1 MITINGFMPD
11 KINFP
16 DGTMKLDIPL
26 IMEDSINFT
35 KEANF
40 TWKFESEIEALELMY
55 MSGQITSRWGS
66 DIKTTL
72 YVPYLPNARMD
83 RVYDKK
89 EVFTLKYFCILINSM
104 NFDKVYVLDVHSS
117 VGIALLDRAENI
129 NPTEFI
135 KKAMIEADV
144 NENTCFFFPDEG
156 SCKRYSPLVKQVL
169 KTNNIAFGIKE
180 RDWET
185 GEIKKITISGANV
198 KDKNIFIIDD
208 ICSYGGTVF
217 YSATKLKEMEC
228 KDINVFF
235 THCENSIERGKL
247 FNCGMIN
254 KIFTTD
260 STCTL
265 KENPSLRIYN
275 SNNIHF

>member
-35 KEANF
+35 KKANF
-40 TWKFESEIEALELMY
+40 TWKFASETEVLELMY
-55 MSGQITSRWGS
+55 MSGQIKERWGA

-72 YVPYLPNARMD
+72 YMPYLPNARMD

-89 EVFTLKYFCILINSM
+89 EVFTLKYFCNLINSM

-117 VGIALLDRAENI
+117 VGIALLNRAENI

-135 KKAMIEADV
+135 EMAIKEANIDS
-144 NENTCFFFPDEG
+144 NTCFFFPDEG
-156 SCKRYSPLVKQVL
+156 SCKRYSPIVKQVL

-185 GEIKKITISGANV
+185 GKISNITVSGADVNGR
-198 KDKNIFIIDD
+198 NIFIIDD

-217 YSATKLKEMEC
+217 YSATKLKEMGC

-235 THCENSIERGKL
+235 THCENSIEKGKL
-247 FNCGMIN
+247 FSCGMIN

-265 KENPSLRIYN
+265 TENPSLRIYN
-275 SNNIHF
+275 SMNIHF

>member
-16 DGTMKLDIPL
+16 DGTMKLDIPF

-35 KEANF
+35 KKANF
-40 TWKFESEIEALELMY
+40 TWKFTSETEVLELMY
-55 MSGQITSRWGS
+55 MSGQIKERWGA

-72 YVPYLPNARMD
+72 YMPYLPNARMD

-89 EVFTLKYFCILINSM
+89 EVFTLKYFCNLINSM

-117 VGIALLDRAENI
+117 VGIALLNRAENI

-135 KKAMIEADV
+135 EMAIKEANIDA
-144 NENTCFFFPDEG
+144 NTCFFFPDEG
-156 SCKRYSPLVKQVL
+156 SCKRYSPIVKQVL
-169 KTNNIAFGIKE
+169 KTNNIAFGIKKQ
-180 RDWET
+180 DWET
-185 GEIKKITISGANV
+185 GKISNITVSGADVNGR
-198 KDKNIFIIDD
+198 NIFIIDD

-217 YSATKLKEMEC
+217 YSATKLKEMGC

-235 THCENSIERGKL
+235 THCENSIEKGKL
-247 FNCGMIN
+247 FSCGMIN

-265 KENPSLRIYN
+265 TENPSLRIYN
-275 SNNIHF
+275 SMNIHF